1 MTAKGSRK
9 KVDAI
14 FGAGRLEAAKAHRM
28 LAAQA
33 LTSLQD
39 GQWGNAVIS
48 NIVLSAIGYTDAL
61 TAKFSGEINQQ
72 DHLAAGKTLRNALG
86 NMLPREQENALR
98 RILDNKD
105 SAHYGA
111 KQYRRPEAQH
121 LLDLLIA
128 FGDWAEEIIKEHSR

>member
-1 MTAKGSRK
+1 MTTKGSRR
-9 KVDAI
+9 KVDAV
-14 FGAGRLEAAKAHRM
+14 FGAGRLEAAKAHRA

-33 LTSLQD
+33 LASLQD

-61 TAKFSGEINQQ
+61 TANFAGEINQQ
-72 DHLAAGKTLRNALG
+72 DHAAAGKTLRNALG
-86 NMLPREQENALR
+86 NMLPREQENVLR

-111 KQYRRPEAQH
+111 KQYRRSEAQH
-121 LLDLLIA
+121 LMEMLNS
-128 FGDWAEEIIKEHSR
+128 FGDWAEDIIRTRSR